1 MGFWDNSIVKGIAQG
16 VDRGFAAI
24 GVNDI
29 PFVTN
34 PYSRP
39 PSSPPKPNPPKP
51 PRNETPA
58 DSKYNQQYMQ
68 GLQSQLAALQAQ
80 LAYQPKL
87 PYFDIMANYNRAR
100 SKAEQAVNP
109 LYEKYLK
116 DFLAGQE
123 AKRVAKRNQISVQK
137 ESIGLELQ
145 QALAGSQVER
155 GRTREDVATAIQ
167 RNLEQEGQ
175 MQQDTGTQFDV
186 DRRTLAEQNAASGL
200 TTSGV
205 GAARIFDQQDM
216 RNVSE
221 ERQVK
226 EFSNQRDAKR
236 LFEARTFEDLARGD
250 EDAKAVAANKD
261 KAAQFD
267 LEGYLSELAAREK
280 EFRTENEIKRT
291 SAISQQQG
299 IYAQQGV
306 QEFLNSLAGGGWR
319 PQDIALA
326 YKVYG

>member
-16 VDRGFAAI
+16 VDRGFAAV

-34 PYSRP
+34 PYAKP
-39 PSSPPKPNPPKP
+39 PSSPTPPKP
-51 PRNETPA
+51 PKPPTNLTPQ
-58 DSKYNQQYMQ
+58 DSTYNQQYMQ

-87 PYFDIMANYNRAR
+87 PSFDIMANYNRAR

-123 AKRVAKRNQISVQK
+123 SQRVAKRNQIDVQR
-137 ESIGLELQ
+137 ESTALELS

-155 GRTREDVATAIQ
+155 GRTKEDVAAAIAQ
-167 RNLEQEGQ
+167 NIEQEGQ
-175 MQQDTGTQFDV
+175 FQQDSGTVFDT
-186 DRRTLAEQNAASGL
+186 DRRTLAEQNAAAGL

-205 GAARIFDQQDM
+205 GAARIFDQQSE
-216 RNVSE
+216 RNISE
-221 ERQVK
+221 GRQVK

-250 EDAKAVAANKD
+250 QDAQAVAANKD

-267 LEGYLSELAAREK
+267 LEGYLAELAQRET
-280 EFRTENEIKRT
+280 EYRTENEVKRT

-299 IYAQQGV
+299 TFAQQGV
-306 QEFLNSLAGGGWR
+306 QEFLGSLAGGGWR

-326 YKVYG
+326 YQVYG